1 MYNINMNDFNR
12 VVTGLEDFGGEKEE
26 RLSPE
31 IEETI
36 EEVSRILNDQ
46 EHSVRVVKE
55 GEEKRMESDT
65 EVATGLNKEAGGR
78 RELREEIR
86 KIAKEF
92 ADKYHKGPTA
102 GQLLAAVERARR

>member
-1 MYNINMNDFNR
+1 
-12 VVTGLEDFGGEKEE
+12 
-26 RLSPE
+26 
-31 IEETI
+31 
-36 EEVSRILNDQ
+36 
-46 EHSVRVVKE
+46 
-55 GEEKRMESDT
+55 MESDT

-102 GQLLAAVERARR
+102 RQLLAAVERARR